1 MSDSRASQPFATNTK
16 AKAVH
21 ESDRIRFGVD
31 PHPIQLNRVNE
42 IWTHGQPKVRVK
54 PSGMSYRLNRLE
66 PLDDFG

>member
-21 ESDRIRFGVD
+21 ELDRIRFGVD
-31 PHPIQLNRVNE
+31 PHLIQLNRVNG
-42 IWTHGQPKVRVK
+42 IWTQGQSKVRVK
-54 PSGMSYRLNRLE
+54 PSGVSYWLNRLK